1 MISGKVGILVSLFP
15 VSKKNVTYLV
25 LKEETLQKI
34 QVTVPSTKGRIKRG
48 REQKDE
54 ADIRKKMGIIFL
66 LALFE
71 KKRKKT
77 YTYLQKEDKKKKNIH
92 VSLSLVILHLTHSC
106 RVMQEK
112 ESCVRK

>member
-1 MISGKVGILVSLFP
+1 MKFDLGKGGNSCLTVSSFKEKCDIP
-15 VSKKNVTYLV
+15 SSQRRNVT
-25 LKEETLQKI
+25 ENSSDS
-34 QVTVPSTKGRIKRG
+34 STKGRIKRG

-92 VSLSLVILHLTHSC
+92 VSLSLSSFYILLTL
-106 RVMQEK
+106 VE
-112 ESCVRK
+112 